1 MTERKQ
7 NEAKKA
13 REDKRQKRGLS
24 EKAARPKQLDNLSEA
39 PLTIEEIIVVEG
51 KDDTRRLQEVLDVDT
66 IETIGSAINDEIL
79 DQISHAQ
86 ETRGVI
92 VFTDPD
98 FSGEKIRKTI
108 MEVVPDAKHAFLSR
122 GQAAPSR
129 SKGSLGVEHASDEAI
144 LEALRKVVTPTSA
157 LEAVAEPEIPRQ
169 TLMEYGLIAGTGAKI
184 RREKLGDL
192 LRIGYTNSKQL
203 EKRLKMFR
211 ITEAELAAAMEQVK
225 QELGE

>member
-7 NEAKKA
+7 NEVKKA
-13 REDKRQKRGLS
+13 REDKCQKQGLS
-24 EKAARPKQLDNLSEA
+24 EKVPRLKQLDNLSEA

>member
-7 NEAKKA
+7 NEVKKA
-13 REDKRQKRGLS
+13 REDKCQKQELS
-24 EKAARPKQLDNLSEA
+24 EKVPRLKQLDNLSEA

-211 ITEAELAAAMEQVK
+211 ITEAELATAMEQVK